1 MLDDETYP
9 NKAESEEKV
18 THFDHRQAIDHISFD
33 AGGVIVFLDD
43 VRMAKELSE
52 FSGRKVTSAECMRA
66 ERYVMCKASGM
77 FRTQETNGIPGWA
90 HDFFGDLA
98 TQILK
103 ADATRHPRFHEFLVR
118 FYTMNVEQML
128 YSKIGLDVV
137 VALARLK
144 DHGFRLSVTSDAS
157 GQVERHFKEQ
167 GLYQYFEFILD
178 SGIEGH
184 EQAGTLRHAD
194 KMRRRTGQT
203 HPARGQQRKAGGREA
218 VRTGLQAVFFDPQ
231 DVCLSPPD
239 GIPRF
244 RSLLDMADMLMGR
257 TS

>member
-1 MLDDETYP
+1 M
-9 NKAESEEKV
+9 

-167 GLYQYFEFILD
+167 GLDQYFEFILD

-184 EQAGTLRHAD
+184 SKPELYATLIKRAD
-194 KMRRRTGQT
+194 V
-203 HPARGQQRKAGGREA
+203 PARRILHVDNNERLVVAA
-218 VRTGLQAVFFDPQ
+218 VTMGLQAVFFDPQ